1 MNKLKISVLTL
12 ALLITL
18 LYLHIRGMVGHLY
31 MTYWFYDVILH
42 FLGGASIALST
53 YCTAQ
58 LFNIGKIK
66 NNLWN
71 IVVATIIAG
80 VAWEVFELY
89 YDIAGYNFATTS
101 YNTDTVKDL
110 IMDTLGGI
118 TIFLTVRNK

>member
-1 MNKLKISVLTL
+1 
-12 ALLITL
+12 
-18 LYLHIRGMVGHLY
+18 

-58 LFNIGKIK
+58 LFNINKIN

-71 IVVATIIAG
+71 IVIVTILAG
-80 VAWEVFELY
+80 IAWEVFELC
-89 YDIAGYNFATTS
+89 YDIAGYSFATTS

>member
-12 ALLITL
+12 ILLLTL

-58 LFNIGKIK
+58 LFNINKINNKKINYNK
-66 NNLWN
+66 NIKLNL
-71 IVVATIIAG
+71 
-80 VAWEVFELY
+80 
-89 YDIAGYNFATTS
+89 
-101 YNTDTVKDL
+101 KD
-110 IMDTLGGI
+110 
-118 TIFLTVRNK
+118 N